1 MLSAKLKWSRC
12 LIAKLSS
19 LIFYFLSRPLRPPV
33 QWAQRRDK
41 LMISVYL
48 TDIHN
53 EKFTL
58 DETKLTFRLVLLGG
72 SGSVIYTYSGVGGD
86 GSNYAFELELYKEVI
101 PQVCCYGNI
110 YVHVFVTGIKA

>member
-1 MLSAKLKWSRC
+1 M
-12 LIAKLSS
+12 
-19 LIFYFLSRPLRPPV
+19 RPPV

-53 EKFTL
+53 EKFSL

-72 SGSVIYTYSGVGGD
+72 VAQLYTCIVVS
-86 GSNYAFELELYKEVI
+86 EVMVVTMHLSWNCI
-101 PQVCCYGNI
+101 RRSSHRFVAMET
-110 YVHVFVTGIKA
+110 YVYMSL